1 MRLKTLLMAAAAGA
15 AIAYFMDSERGPQR
29 RAAAKEK
36 AEHLKAQAIP
46 KIQELRH
53 QAAESASEDK
63 ELEGSYAGNGAG
75 STTT

>member
-1 MRLKTLLMAAAAGA
+1 MRLKTLMMAAAAGA

-36 AEHLKAQAIP
+36 AEHLKAQAMP

-53 QAAESASEDK
+53 HAAELKDEAKQLEDA
-63 ELEGSYAGNGAG
+63 YAGNGAAN
-75 STTT
+75 S